1 MFTVKVSAEI
11 VEKLKILLSEE
22 GGDVRVRLRT
32 YTIGQGWHAK
42 TVLGP
47 SIDEINDM
55 DDVAVD
61 TQGIPFIASEEFLER
76 FGNTFEVVFE
86 EDMLRVHAVTDE

>member
-32 YTIGQGWHAK
+32 YTIGQG
-42 TVLGP
+42 
-47 SIDEINDM
+47 
-55 DDVAVD
+55 
-61 TQGIPFIASEEFLER
+61 
-76 FGNTFEVVFE
+76 
-86 EDMLRVHAVTDE
+86 